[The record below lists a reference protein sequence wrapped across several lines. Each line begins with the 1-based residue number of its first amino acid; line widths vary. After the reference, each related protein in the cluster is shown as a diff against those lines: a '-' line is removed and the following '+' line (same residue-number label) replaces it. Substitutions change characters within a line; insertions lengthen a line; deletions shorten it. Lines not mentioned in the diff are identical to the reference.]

1 VAYFGRREQDQLDT
15 LGAVHIGVMTG
26 RYLEEVLGC
35 YPRFRVGAVISH
47 SCDGFIA
54 QRSPAFVERV
64 GD

>member
-1 VAYFGRREQDQLDT
+1 
-15 LGAVHIGVMTG
+15 MTG